1 MNRPVSS
8 LSNRVLLV
16 EGQNDKHVVWQLCN
30 RCGVPL
36 ALNDILDRGGLDPLL
51 RTVGAEI
58 QAEGRQAV
66 GILVDANRDLM
77 ARWDEIRHQL
87 LRAEIRKLNDTK
99 F

>member
-66 GILVDANRDLM
+66 GILVDANDDLM
-77 ARWDEIRHQL
+77 NRWNAVRDRLRDVRIRCGL
-87 LRAEIRKLNDTK
+87 E
-99 F
+99 